1 MIRNL
6 IDCELAFINTSN
18 PNFIGGNEA
27 IAHVMKTKQ
36 RDTAHP
42 PKAAPTPPDQHSPLK
57 SRKIEGLKDT
67 LKDTELFANGWF
79 SNGWFE
85 GGKVGGGG
93 ATSGN
98 GAGASGRSTSIS
110 PAQAAPNQ
118 SISLTRPPDTLLVP
132 RATTE
137 QEIVQV
143 RVTRV
148 LVNSYFDIVR
158 KNVQDM
164 VPKIV
169 MNFMVNHVQKGL
181 QKHLTQV
188 LYREDSLDTL
198 MREREDIAERR
209 HQCQEAVRA
218 IRKALKVMESL
229 KEGSWSSGGSGGSG
243 GNGASAKRYSMSLSP
258 DDQNV
263 NSLNLV

>member
-1 MIRNL
+1 VRRWRARTPRLNSHSL
-6 IDCELAFINTSN
+6 TRARS
-18 PNFIGGNEA
+18 PG
-27 IAHVMKTKQ
+27 AHRDHPAKTGQ
-36 RDTAHP
+36 A
-42 PKAAPTPPDQHSPLK
+42 PPDQHSPLK

-67 LKDTELFANGWF
+67 LKDTELFSNGWF

-85 GGKVGGGG
+85 VGKVG
-93 ATSGN
+93 A
-98 GAGASGRSTSIS
+98 GAGSGGTR
-110 PAQAAPNQ
+110 PAGSAPSAEIAATQ

-132 RATTE
+132 RITTE

-198 MREREDIAERR
+198 LREREDIAERR

-218 IRKALKVMESL
+218 IRKALKVLDSL
-229 KEGSWSSGGSGGSG
+229 KDSSSGGIS
-243 GNGASAKRYSMSLSP
+243 KRYSTSMSP
-258 DDQNV
+258 GRKENRD
-263 NSLNLV
+263 LNLT